1 MINDIEN
8 RDEEEEEILE
18 VRNKEKCKDITLEL
32 IGWGGSV
39 LIVTAY
45 VMDLDILNDFLLN
58 TIGSA
63 SLVGVCYRKKAY
75 QPLVINTAWV
85 ISGLYKYFLTVS

>member
-1 MINDIEN
+1 MINNIEN
-8 RDEEEEEILE
+8 GEDEKEEREEEKE
-18 VRNKEKCKDITLEL
+18 RNKERCNDLILEL

-45 VMDLDILNDFLLN
+45 VVNLNNLNDFIFN

-85 ISGLYKYFLTVS
+85 ISGLL